1 MSLYTED
8 TIVDNKT
15 YSTAAASRSRW
26 KTFITGVKYA
36 LNPANVWRELTTW
49 KPMEWALLV
58 LLVGV
63 QAAAFMVS
71 ADYSTNGWIGL
82 ATGVL
87 TIFSLVLVNKGR
99 LTNYLW
105 GFIASAAWLVISI
118 QNWLVGD
125 VFSQSF
131 YVIMNVVGVYF
142 WQKQLDRQADGVD
155 DHVEA
160 RKMKAWQAVLAFL
173 GTIVLYFVIVAVSVK
188 SEGNQVWLDGA
199 LLPLGVAGQTL
210 MTFGYRSQWAAWIA
224 VDVINVVIWANQ
236 LAAGGPAA
244 ASMLT
249 LQVAMLLN
257 ALYGTWCWFHSSSA
271 AGVNEAREAE

>member
-1 MSLYTED
+1 MSSLYTVD
-8 TIVDNKT
+8 MIVDGKT
-15 YSTAAASRSRW
+15 DSAVAVHRSRW
-26 KTFITGVKYA
+26 KTFTTGVKYA

-49 KPMEWALLV
+49 KPMEWALLA

-71 ADYSTNGWIGL
+71 ADYSANGWIGL

-125 VFSQSF
+125 IFSQSF

-160 RKMKAWQAVLAFL
+160 RKMKAWQAALAFL
-173 GTIVLYFVIVAVSVK
+173 GTIALYFVVVAVSVK

-199 LLPLGVAGQTL
+199 LLPWGWQG
-210 MTFGYRSQWAAWIA
+210 R
-224 VDVINVVIWANQ
+224 
-236 LAAGGPAA
+236 
-244 ASMLT
+244 
-249 LQVAMLLN
+249 
-257 ALYGTWCWFHSSSA
+257 
-271 AGVNEAREAE
+271 R